1 MQKLFFILLLIV
13 LFSCNGQGNDKNS
26 IIPKTT
32 KTAKMQ
38 NIDINLWK
46 EKATN
51 YMKTLN
57 ENGENIVLD
66 TPYYF
71 LKETVE
77 GNKVIEFSGNDKE
90 GYSLKE
96 VLPKPNIYNDVKFYR
111 ADGTILYSFKTLV
124 IIPNIVIGKHTEY
137 DEKGKI
143 IKIDDYDEGFKTTP
157 EKIIEF
163 IKSQGGNIENELTII
178 DRQKNENGNTWY
190 VEFLIPNKKTV
201 KIFTLD
207 DAGLKII
214 KSEERSSDFL
224 KD

>member
-1 MQKLFFILLLIV
+1 MRKLIFIFLITI

-51 YMKTLN
+51 YMKSLS
-57 ENGENIVLD
+57 ESGENIVLD

-71 LKETVE
+71 LKETQ
-77 GNKVIEFSGNDKE
+77 GNKVTEFSGNDKE

-96 VLPKPNIYNDVKFYR
+96 TLPKPNIYNNIKFYR
-111 ADGTILYSFKTLV
+111 ANGTILYSFKTLL
-124 IIPNIVIGKHTEY
+124 ISPNIVIGNHTEY
-137 DEKGKI
+137 DENGNAVKNE
-143 IKIDDYDEGFKTTP
+143 DYDEGFKSTP

-163 IKSQGGNIENELTII
+163 IKTHGGNIENELTII

-190 VEFLIPNKKTV
+190 VEFLIPEKKTV
-201 KIFTLD
+201 KIFTLED
-207 DAGLKII
+207 GTLKIV

-224 KD
+224 ED